1 MKLQPGR
8 TIVNTPGIAVPL
20 SQVSM
25 PVRTIT
31 GMAFAANTD
40 DIHVGDRTV
49 RARPGEQTGLMLD
62 AREAFTFDNVDL
74 AEIWIDGI
82 VALEGVTWLAQI

>member
-1 MKLQPGR
+1 MKLVPGR

-20 SQVSM
+20 SLIPK
-25 PVRTIT
+25 PVKTIT

-49 RARPGEQTGLMLD
+49 RARPGEQTGLMLK
-62 AREAFTFDNVDL
+62 AREGFTFDDVDL

-82 VALEGVTWLAQI
+82 VALEGIAWLAQI

>member
-31 GMAFAANTD
+31 GIAFAANTD